1 MTPLSRFWSWPLVRL
16 EQLIRLA
23 SLVCALVVIG
33 ATLSHALQL
42 RDAIQ
47 AAAESRLQTVAR
59 VLAKEVNRSLLQT
72 RGLLD
77 QVDDALRTEGP
88 TRSPALDALLE
99 SMPRQQTLL
108 REIAVVDRRGIVIA
122 SSERRHVGLD
132 LSGHDFAKL
141 ARDAR
146 LHIGQPKAGR
156 TFRTASGEE
165 GPEHAFDGF
174 LTVSR
179 TTAEHPEQP
188 LVVAVIG
195 ADSLIGD
202 LKFLSSDDANLITV
216 YRYDGR
222 LLAASEREALRR
234 TTAHPIFTEFLP
246 DRENGGYADRPGDAR
261 IWRGHFDTTADF
273 PVVVEVRTP
282 QAAITERWE
291 RELVAPFV
299 ILLVTLVAVA
309 LYTSMTAGAL
319 RQRAR
324 SEEQAA
330 TQERRLRNILDT
342 AADGIVTIDGRGI
355 VREYNRAAETIF
367 GVPAAEALGKPMA
380 TLLPHEHADAHQD
393 RVEHYLTAGGGSVV
407 GRGRT
412 IVTER
417 RDGSPMELQLA
428 VSEVIDQGEHLFTG
442 IVRDVTEFRQAEQ
455 RFRTLFQRSGEPHL
469 LFVSGELVDCNDA
482 AAMLLNAERRE
493 QLLGSRLEQLAP
505 ALQAGGPSH
514 EVVATAFA
522 EARRDG
528 IKRLV
533 WAARRLDGGEFPVEM
548 TLTPIRLGT
557 EDAMLVAWHDIAERQ
572 RYEQQLRRAR
582 DAAESA
588 ASAKS
593 QFLAM
598 MSHELRTPMTGII
611 GMVDLLHDSRMTDEQ
626 RHFVDVLRS
635 SAHSLLTVLNDV
647 LDYSKIEAG
656 RLEMERIDFRPAAV
670 AQDVVALL
678 ANAASQRGN
687 NLVLRWRDGAVPA
700 LRGDPTRL
708 RQVLFNLVGNAIKF
722 TERGSVTV
730 EGDARVQADGRV
742 ALAFDVRDTGVGIAP
757 DVLPTLFR
765 PFQQADSSTTRRFG
779 GTGLGLAICR
789 HLVEAMGG
797 EISVD
802 SRPGVGSTFRFV
814 VRLEPAGT
822 LPIES
827 PPTRE
832 PDASAVPRGA
842 GLRLLV
848 AEDNPTNRLLVGT
861 RLRRAGHRVDL
872 VENGL
877 KAVEAVR
884 ANDYDVVLMDMQMP
898 ELDGVGA
905 TRAIRALP
913 GPSGRVPIVAL
924 TADALPEFRER
935 YMSSGLDDYMTKP
948 IDWPALERVL
958 RRYAPAPTGVAR
970 NADAPDGQV
979 AAADTTAAAAVPIVP
994 TVPTVPTVPVGP
1006 ASTATPAAR
1015 PDAGPVASMQED
1027 LGEDIWGAVLEIYWP
1042 KAAEDLRACRAAMRA
1057 ADAAALRASAHSL
1070 KGASSSLGF
1079 ESVAACA
1086 GALEL
1091 GGPDAGP
1098 AAIEALEAA
1107 YEAVREGWSSGV
1119 AIAPQD

>member
-1 MTPLSRFWSWPLVRL
+1 MRL
-16 EQLIRLA
+16 EQFIRLA
-23 SLVCALVVIG
+23 SLLCALIVIG

-42 RDAIQ
+42 RTAIQ

-77 QVDDALRTEGP
+77 QVDEVLRTDGIARTP
-88 TRSPALDALLE
+88 TLDALLDAL
-99 SMPRQQTLL
+99 PHQQTLL
-108 REIAVVDRRGIVIA
+108 REIAVVDRKGIVVA
-122 SSERRHVGLD
+122 SSDRRRIGLD
-132 LSGHDFAKL
+132 LSAYDFAQR

-146 LHIGQPKAGR
+146 VQVGQPKAGR
-156 TFRTASGEE
+156 TFSAAIGAE
-165 GPEHAFDGF
+165 GAEYAYDGF
-174 LTVSR
+174 VTLSR
-179 TTAEHPEQP
+179 ATAKHPEQP

-195 ADSLIGD
+195 ADSLIVD
-202 LKFLSSDDANLITV
+202 LKFLSPDEANVFTV
-216 YRYDGR
+216 YRYDGT
-222 LLAASEREALRR
+222 LLAASEREALGRK
-234 TTAHPIFTEFLP
+234 TAHPMFTDFLP
-246 DRENGGYADRPGDAR
+246 DRESGGYTDRPSDTR
-261 IWRGHFDTTADF
+261 LWRAHFDTTADF
-273 PVVVEVRTP
+273 PIVIEARTP
-282 QAAITERWE
+282 QAAITQRWE

-299 ILLVTLVAVA
+299 ILLVTLLAVT
-309 LYTSMTAGAL
+309 LYTRMTAGAL

-342 AADGIVTIDGRGI
+342 AADGIVTVDGRGI

-367 GVPAAEALGKPMA
+367 GVSAADALGRPMA
-380 TLLPHEHADAHQD
+380 GLLPDAYADANQE
-393 RVEHYLTAGGGSVV
+393 RVDQYLSAGGAAVV

-412 IVTER
+412 IVTQR
-417 RDGSPMELQLA
+417 RDGSPIELQLA
-428 VSEVIDQGEHLFTG
+428 VSELIDQGEHLFTG

-482 AAMLLNAERRE
+482 ATMLLNAARRE
-493 QLLGSRLEQLAP
+493 QLLGRRLEQLAP
-505 ALQAGGPSH
+505 AQQASGPSN
-514 EVVATAFA
+514 EIVPTAFA

-528 IKRLV
+528 VKRLV
-533 WAARRLDGGEFPVEM
+533 WAARGLDGAEFPVEM

-557 EDAMLVAWHDIAERQ
+557 EDAMLVAWHDIAEHQ

-588 ASAKS
+588 ASAKT

-611 GMVDLLHDSRMTDEQ
+611 GMVDLLHDSRMTEEQ
-626 RHFVDVLRS
+626 RHFVTVLRS
-635 SAHSLLTVLNDV
+635 SAHSLLSVLNDV

-656 RLEMERIDFRPAAV
+656 RLDVERIDFRPEAV
-670 AQDVVALL
+670 AKEVVALL

-687 NLVLRWRDGAVPA
+687 TLVLRWREGAVPA

-722 TERGSVTV
+722 TERGTITV
-730 EGDARVQADGRV
+730 EGNAQKQPDGGV
-742 ALAFDVRDTGVGIAP
+742 ALALDVRDTGVGIAP
-757 DVLPTLFR
+757 EVLPTLFR

-797 EISVD
+797 AISVD
-802 SRPGVGSTFRFV
+802 SHPGIGSTFGFV
-814 VRLEPAGT
+814 LRLEPAGAT
-822 LPIES
+822 PNDSIEPQAPSISQLP
-827 PPTRE
+827 
-832 PDASAVPRGA
+832 

-872 VENGL
+872 VENGRQ
-877 KAVEAVR
+877 AVDAVR
-884 ANDYDVVLMDMQMP
+884 AGDYDVVLMDMQMP

-913 GPSGRVPIVAL
+913 GASGRVPIVAL

-935 YMSSGLDDYMTKP
+935 YMSSGLDDYLTKP
-948 IDWPALERVL
+948 IDWQALDRVL
-958 RRYAPAPTGVAR
+958 RRYAPP
-970 NADAPDGQV
+970 
-979 AAADTTAAAAVPIVP
+979 
-994 TVPTVPTVPVGP
+994 
-1006 ASTATPAAR
+1006 PAAR
-1015 PDAGPVASMQED
+1015 PDATAVAAMQAD
-1027 LGEDIWGAVLEIYWP
+1027 LGEDIWGAVLEVYWP
-1042 KAAEDLRACRAAMRA
+1042 KAADDIKACRATMRTGNA
-1057 ADAAALRASAHSL
+1057 SALRASAHSL
-1070 KGASSSLGF
+1070 KGASASLGF

-1086 GALEL
+1086 GALER
-1091 GGPDAGP
+1091 GGIDAGP
-1098 AAIEALEAA
+1098 AAVDALEVA
-1107 YEAVREGWSSGV
+1107 YEAVRESWSVEALITAEGL
-1119 AIAPQD
+1119 

>member
-1 MTPLSRFWSWPLVRL
+1 M
-16 EQLIRLA
+16 RLA
-23 SLVCALVVIG
+23 SVLCALVVIG

-42 RDAIQ
+42 REAIQ
-47 AAAESRLQTVAR
+47 SAAESRLQTVAR

-77 QVDDALRTEGP
+77 QVDEALRGDGIQRT
-88 TRSPALDALLE
+88 PALDVLLE

-108 REIAVVDRRGIVIA
+108 REIAVIDRQGVVIA

-132 LSGHDFAKL
+132 VSVYDFAT
-141 ARDAR
+141 APRDAR

-156 TFRTASGEE
+156 ALLNAHRASE
-165 GPEHAFDGF
+165 GAEHAYDGF

-179 TTAEHPEQP
+179 ATSELPEAP

-195 ADSLIGD
+195 ADSLIGEM
-202 LKFLSSDDANLITV
+202 KFLAPDESSQITV
-216 YRYDGR
+216 YRYDGT
-222 LLAASEREALRR
+222 LLAASDRDALRR
-234 TTAHPIFTEFLP
+234 KSAHAIFTDFLP

-273 PVVVEVRTP
+273 PVVIEVRTP
-282 QAAITERWE
+282 QAAITQRWE
-291 RELVAPFV
+291 RELVSPLV
-299 ILLVTLVAVA
+299 ILLVTLVAVT
-309 LYTSMTAGAL
+309 LYTRMTAGAL

-342 AADGIVTIDGRGI
+342 AADGIVTIDGRGV
-355 VREYNRAAETIF
+355 VREYNRAAESIF
-367 GVPAAEALGKPMA
+367 GVSAAEALGRPMA
-380 TLLPHEHADAHQD
+380 GLRPEDHSDAHQD
-393 RVEHYLTAGGGSVV
+393 RVEDFLTAGGAAAV
-407 GRGRT
+407 GRDRT
-412 IVTER
+412 IVTQR
-417 RDGSPMELQLA
+417 RDGRPIELQLSA
-428 VSEVIDQGEHLFTG
+428 SEVIDQGEHLFTG

-482 AAMLLNAERRE
+482 AAVLLRAERRE
-493 QLLGSRLEQLAP
+493 LLLGRRLEHLAP
-505 ALQAGGPSH
+505 ALQAGGPSQD
-514 EVVATAFA
+514 VVATAFA
-522 EARRDG
+522 EARRDSV
-528 IKRLV
+528 KRLV
-533 WAARRLDGGEFPVEM
+533 WTARGLDDTEFPVEM
-548 TLTPIRLGT
+548 TLTPIRLGA

-572 RYEQQLRRAR
+572 RYEQQLRQAR

-588 ASAKS
+588 AAAKA

-626 RHFVDVLRS
+626 RHFVSVLRS

-647 LDYSKIEAG
+647 LDYSKMEAG
-656 RLEMERIDFRPAAV
+656 RLDMERIDFRPAAV
-670 AQDVVALL
+670 AQEVVALL
-678 ANAASQRGN
+678 SNAASQRGN
-687 NLVLRWRDGAVPA
+687 SLVLRWGDDALPA
-700 LRGDPTRL
+700 LCGDPTRV
-708 RQVLFNLVGNAIKF
+708 RQLLFNLVGNAIKF
-722 TERGSVTV
+722 TERGTV
-730 EGDARVQADGRV
+730 SIEGDARTLPDGRV

-802 SRPGVGSTFRFV
+802 SRPGSGSTFRFV

-822 LPIES
+822 MPPLPLEQDLL
-827 PPTRE
+827 P
-832 PDASAVPRGA
+832 AAGMA

-877 KAVEAVR
+877 QAVEAVR
-884 ANDYDVVLMDMQMP
+884 GNEYDVVLMDMQMP

-905 TRAIRALP
+905 TRAIRALRGP
-913 GPSGRVPIVAL
+913 GAGVPIVAL
-924 TADALPEFRER
+924 TADALPEFRAR
-935 YMSSGLDDYMTKP
+935 CMSSGLDDYLTKP
-948 IDWPALERVL
+948 IDWKALDRVL
-958 RRYAPAPTGVAR
+958 RRYAPAIAT
-970 NADAPDGQV
+970 ADAPPSPV
-979 AAADTTAAAAVPIVP
+979 MAWPAEAAGDTAA
-994 TVPTVPTVPVGP
+994 G
-1006 ASTATPAAR
+1006 
-1015 PDAGPVASMQED
+1015 
-1027 LGEDIWGAVLEIYWP
+1027 
-1042 KAAEDLRACRAAMRA
+1042 
-1057 ADAAALRASAHSL
+1057 ASARR
-1070 KGASSSLGF
+1070 
-1079 ESVAACA
+1079 C
-1086 GALEL
+1086 
-1091 GGPDAGP
+1091 
-1098 AAIEALEAA
+1098 
-1107 YEAVREGWSSGV
+1107 R
-1119 AIAPQD
+1119 

>member
-1 MTPLSRFWSWPLVRL
+1 MTPISRLWSWPLLRL

-23 SLVCALVVIG
+23 SLLCALVVIG

-42 RDAIQ
+42 REAIQ
-47 AAAESRLQTVAR
+47 TAAESRLQTFAR

-77 QVDDALRTEGP
+77 QVDEALRGEGIQR
-88 TRSPALDALLE
+88 TPALDALLE

-108 REIAVVDRRGIVIA
+108 REIAVIDRQGVVIA

-132 LSGHDFAKL
+132 VSLYDFA
-141 ARDAR
+141 AAPRDAR

-156 TFRTASGEE
+156 TLSTDRASE
-165 GPEHAFDGF
+165 GAEHANAGF
-174 LTVSR
+174 ITVSR
-179 TTAEHPEQP
+179 ITSELPEAP
-188 LVVAVIG
+188 RVVAVIG
-195 ADSLIGD
+195 ADSLIGEM
-202 LKFLSSDDANLITV
+202 KFLSPDESSQITV
-216 YRYDGR
+216 YRYDGT
-222 LLAASEREALRR
+222 LLAASERDALRR
-234 TTAHPIFTEFLP
+234 KSAHPIFTDFLP

-273 PVVVEVRTP
+273 PVVIEIRTP
-282 QAAITERWE
+282 QATITQRWE
-291 RELVAPFV
+291 RELVLPFV
-299 ILLVTLVAVA
+299 ILLVTLVAVT
-309 LYTSMTAGAL
+309 LYTRMTAGAL

-330 TQERRLRNILDT
+330 LQERRLRNILDT
-342 AADGIVTIDGRGI
+342 AADGIVTIDGRGV
-355 VREYNRAAETIF
+355 VREYNRAAESIF
-367 GVPAAEALGKPMA
+367 GVSAAEAIGRPMA
-380 TLLPHEHADAHQD
+380 GLRPEQQADTHPD
-393 RVEHYLTAGGGSVV
+393 RVEDFLATGDGTAV
-407 GRGRT
+407 GRDRT
-412 IVTER
+412 IVTQR
-417 RDGSPMELQLA
+417 RDGRPMELQLA
-428 VSEVIDQGEHLFTG
+428 ASEVIDQGEQLFTG

-482 AAMLLNAERRE
+482 AAMLLRAERRE
-493 QLLGSRLEQLAP
+493 LLLGRRLEHLAP
-505 ALQAGGPSH
+505 ALQAGGPSLD
-514 EVVATAFA
+514 VVATAFA

-528 IKRLV
+528 VKRLV
-533 WAARRLDGGEFPVEM
+533 WAARGLDGTEFPVEM
-548 TLTPIRLGT
+548 TLTPIRLGA

-572 RYEQQLRRAR
+572 RYEQQLRQAR

-588 ASAKS
+588 ASAKA

-626 RHFVDVLRS
+626 RHFVSVLRS

-647 LDYSKIEAG
+647 LDYSKMEAG
-656 RLEMERIDFRPAAV
+656 RLDMERIDFRPAAV
-670 AQDVVALL
+670 AQEVVALL
-678 ANAASQRGN
+678 SHAASQRGN
-687 NLVLRWRDGAVPA
+687 TLVLRWRDDALPA
-700 LRGDPTRL
+700 LCGDPTRL
-708 RQVLFNLVGNAIKF
+708 RQLLFNLVGNAIKF
-722 TERGSVTV
+722 TERGTVTLD
-730 EGDARVQADGRV
+730 GDARALPDGRV

-789 HLVEAMGG
+789 HLVEAMDG

-802 SRPGVGSTFRFV
+802 SQPGSGSTFRFV

-822 LPIES
+822 MPPLPLEQ
-827 PPTRE
+827 
-832 PDASAVPRGA
+832 DLVPAAGMA

-877 KAVEAVR
+877 QAVEAVR
-884 ANDYDVVLMDMQMP
+884 GNEYDVVLMDMQMP

-913 GPSGRVPIVAL
+913 GPGARVPIVAL
-924 TADALPEFRER
+924 TADALPEFRAR
-935 YMSSGLDDYMTKP
+935 YMSSGLDDYLTKP
-948 IDWPALERVL
+948 IDWRALDRVL
-958 RRYAPAPTGVAR
+958 HRYAPARAPAPAPAT
-970 NADAPDGQV
+970 ADAPRSPAMAQPAEAATH
-979 AAADTTAAAAVPIVP
+979 AAA
-994 TVPTVPTVPVGP
+994 G
-1006 ASTATPAAR
+1006 ASARQPSAR
-1015 PDAGPVASMQED
+1015 PDAAAVAEMRED
-1027 LGEDIWGAVLEIYWP
+1027 LGEDVWETVLEIYWP
-1042 KAAEDLRACRAAMRA
+1042 KAAADLQACRGAMHA
-1057 ADAAALRASAHSL
+1057 GDGAALRASAHSL
-1070 KGASSSLGF
+1070 KGASASLGF

-1086 GALEL
+1086 AALEAR
-1091 GGPDAGP
+1091 GTEAGP
-1098 AAIEALEAA
+1098 AAVDALESVLD
-1107 YEAVREGWSSGV
+1107 AVRRSWSAGPV
-1119 AIAPQD
+1119 TAPAG